1 MFNNSKL
8 IFCCLIC
15 LLFLSNCKT
24 TDVLEKVDISQVNN
38 QNRNANITVNNQN
51 RNANVHNGNDNGNMN
66 SENPYGSPFGRSTP
80 IPITPPTSKELE
92 LLRNSGMESITYGV
106 VLENAFVYSSEEQYK
121 PLREFGI
128 IGFRKNSVEPT
139 GFNEF
144 AQRNPF
150 NLSSEILENFKTNNQ
165 KKLALREDGYDCKC
179 AIAPVSGEGDSQEVL
194 KAAKTKKVKGIKQEK
209 IGVLIGLSRIGFS
222 KDLTQTLL
230 YAEYTTPKSHL
241 KMYIYTPFEITENG
255 VYAQRKEMK
264 IDYIQ

>member
-8 IFCCLIC
+8 VFRCFIC

-24 TDVLEKVDISQVNN
+24 SDVLTTSDISFVNN
-38 QNRNANITVNNQN
+38 QNRNTNAAVNNQN
-51 RNANVHNGNDNGNMN
+51 RNTNVNIQ
-66 SENPYGSPFGRSTP
+66 NPYSSNPYSSSTQTPYVRS
-80 IPITPPTSKELE
+80 SEELKRLKNTE
-92 LLRNSGMESITYGV
+92 MESI
-106 VLENAFVYSSEEQYK
+106 VYSTLIERVFIYSNKEEFK
-121 PLREFGI
+121 PVRQPGI

-139 GFNEF
+139 GFTEF
-144 AQRNPF
+144 AERNPF
-150 NLSSEILENFKTNNQ
+150 NLSNEVFEDFKTANK
-165 KKLALREDGYDCKC
+165 KKLVLDDDYGVKSAFYP
-179 AIAPVSGEGDSQEVL
+179 ISGEGDTQEVL
-194 KAAKTKKVKGIKQEK
+194 KTAKTKKVKGIKQEK